1 MSVIFSN
8 DCTLH
13 ENEYGIHFIDAIF
26 ECFEK
31 PSFIWKFRN
40 RKLLKAKE
48 PVFDDSKRMIYIC
61 YDDDDI
67 FSAYTKAIGA
77 ASEKGISN
85 VALPILQTKPFALE
99 DFKKVLENSGM
110 NINVRFIFNK
120 EFIVNNNRSSNSLI
134 NSYVSVTYKYSDA
147 KFSLGPKLDNI
158 NKTIEKAEK
167 KMDAP
172 FQKQLFDYIDCKKL
186 NYVDVYKKANIDRR
200 LFSKIRSNENY
211 RPSKDTVIALC
222 ISMKLTLEESE
233 VLLKSVGASLS
244 NSILRDVIIKACIK
258 YEIYNIDDVDLL
270 LIERNLEPL
279 SNY

>member
-1 MSVIFSN
+1 
-8 DCTLH
+8 
-13 ENEYGIHFIDAIF
+13 
-26 ECFEK
+26 
-31 PSFIWKFRN
+31 
-40 RKLLKAKE
+40 
-48 PVFDDSKRMIYIC
+48 MIYIC

-186 NYVDVYKKANIDRR
+186 NDVDVYKKANIDRR

>member
-1 MSVIFSN
+1 MSCANRFFIHNNIF
-8 DCTLH
+8 
-13 ENEYGIHFIDAIF
+13 
-26 ECFEK
+26 
-31 PSFIWKFRN
+31 
-40 RKLLKAKE
+40 
-48 PVFDDSKRMIYIC
+48 KRWNYYYFC
-61 YDDDDI
+61 
-67 FSAYTKAIGA
+67 
-77 ASEKGISN
+77 
-85 VALPILQTKPFALE
+85 
-99 DFKKVLENSGM
+99 
-110 NINVRFIFNK
+110 INVRFIFNK

-186 NYVDVYKKANIDRR
+186 NDVDVYKKANIDRR

>member
-1 MSVIFSN
+1 
-8 DCTLH
+8 
-13 ENEYGIHFIDAIF
+13 
-26 ECFEK
+26 
-31 PSFIWKFRN
+31 
-40 RKLLKAKE
+40 
-48 PVFDDSKRMIYIC
+48 
-61 YDDDDI
+61 
-67 FSAYTKAIGA
+67 
-77 ASEKGISN
+77 
-85 VALPILQTKPFALE
+85 
-99 DFKKVLENSGM
+99 M

-186 NYVDVYKKANIDRR
+186 NDVDVYKKANIDRR
-200 LFSKIRSNENY
+200 LFYKIRSNENY

>member
-1 MSVIFSN
+1 MNISFSK

-13 ENEYGIHFIDAIF
+13 ENEYGIHFIDAIL

-40 RKLLKAKE
+40 RKMLKNKE
-48 PVFDDSKRMIYIC
+48 PVFDDSKRIIYIC

-67 FSAYTKAIGA
+67 LSTYTKVIRA
-77 ASEKGISN
+77 ACEKSISS
-85 VALPILQTKPFALE
+85 VAMPILQTKPFAFG
-99 DFKKVLENSGM
+99 DFKKSLENSGM
-110 NINVRFIFNK
+110 NINVRFIFNR
-120 EFIVNNNRSSNSLI
+120 EFIENYNKYSNSLI
-134 NSYVSVTYKYSDA
+134 DCYVSVTYKYSGV
-147 KFSLGPKLDNI
+147 KFSLGPRLDNL

-167 KMDAP
+167 NMDAP
-172 FQKQLFDYIDCKKL
+172 FQKQLFNYIDGKNL
-186 NYVDVYKKANIDRR
+186 SDVDVYKKANIDRR
-200 LFSKIRSNENY
+200 LFSKIRSNPDY

-222 ISMKLTLEESE
+222 LSMKLTLEESE
-233 VLLKSVGASLS
+233 ALLKTVGASFS

-258 YEIYNIDDVDLL
+258 YEIYNVDDVNLL

>member
-1 MSVIFSN
+1 MNITFSK

-40 RKLLKAKE
+40 HKILKTRE

-61 YDDDDI
+61 YDDGTV
-67 FSAYTKAIGA
+67 FSAYTKAIRA
-77 ASEKGISN
+77 ACEKGISN
-85 VALPILQTKPFALE
+85 VAMPILQTKPFALGN
-99 DFKKVLENSGM
+99 FKKSLESSGM
-110 NINVRFIFNK
+110 NIGVRLIFNR
-120 EFIVNNNRSSNSLI
+120 EFLTNNNKTSNRLI
-134 NSYVSVTYKYSDA
+134 DYYVSVTYKYSGV
-147 KFSLGPKLDNI
+147 KFSLSSRLDSL
-158 NKTIEKAEK
+158 NKRIEKAEK

-186 NYVDVYKKANIDRR
+186 NDVDVYKKANIDRR
-200 LFSKIRSNENY
+200 LFSKIRSNPDY

-222 ISMKLTLEESE
+222 LSMKLTLEESE
-233 VLLKSVGASLS
+233 ALLKTVGASFS

-258 YEIYNIDDVDLL
+258 YEIYNVDDVNLL